1 MDYQKELELYPDAT
15 PQEKEELQK
24 LATLQK
30 DIAVADSAADFIR
43 HPFFKL
49 FENHIND
56 IINDTKG
63 SILKVQDLADLKIYQ
78 AKIQTMIELKQ
89 WWNTFTLKGA
99 VARKAIEI
107 YESDTEDLNARIQ
120 EAVDKANS

>member
-1 MDYQKELELYPDAT
+1 MDYQKELESYPDASVE
-15 PQEKEELQK
+15 EKRELEQ
-24 LATLQK
+24 LAGMQK
-30 DIAVADSAADFIR
+30 DIAIADSAADFIR

-63 SILKVQDLADLKIYQ
+63 SILKVQDLNDLKVYQ

-99 VARKAIEI
+99 VARKAIEV
-107 YESDTEDLNARIQ
+107 YESDTDDLNARIQ
-120 EAVDKANS
+120 EAVDKAQS